1 MRTLTTQEQRLY
13 QRAYWLSLV
22 TIGYNVLEGVLSIF
36 LGYQDEALT
45 LMGFGIDSFIEVLSG
60 IGIAHMVWRIGRF
73 GTEQLDRF
81 EQTALRITGTAF
93 YLLTAGLILSAGVS
107 IATDHHPNTTFWGIV
122 ISALSLITMGFLIWA
137 KLSVGKKLQ
146 SEPIIADARCTL
158 TCLWM
163 SVVLFASSGLY
174 ELFHIGWLDS
184 LGLVGL
190 AFFSFREGQEC
201 FEKARARTLT
211 CCGDHCELPVA
222 AQYKTRQTATSMSA
236 AEE

>member
-1 MRTLTTQEQRLY
+1 MGTLTTQEQRLY
-13 QRAYWLSLV
+13 RYAYWLSLV
-22 TIGYNVLEGVLSIF
+22 TIGYNVLEGILSIF

-45 LMGFGIDSFIEVLSG
+45 LLGFGIDSFIEVLSG

-93 YLLTAGLILSAGVS
+93 YLLTAGLILSAGIS
-107 IATDHHPNTTFWGIV
+107 IATDHRPDTTFWGIV
-122 ISALSLITMGFLIWA
+122 ISLISLATMGFLIWA
-137 KLSVGKKLQ
+137 KLSVGKKLR

-174 ELFHIGWLDS
+174 ELFQIGWLDS
-184 LGLVGL
+184 LGLLGL
-190 AFFSFREGQEC
+190 AFFSFREGREC

-211 CCGDHCELPVA
+211 CCGDSCELP
-222 AQYKTRQTATSMSA
+222 TSVQDEVQHTTTQVPT